1 MQHLQK
7 TGGGAIMRIRFFQTV
22 SLGIALAASLAAGV
36 FAMPQAAGASER
48 AGQAPPLQKRGS
60 GGEEDKQAPPLQK
73 PGSGG
78 EEDKQALPLQ
88 KRGSGGEEDK
98 QAPPVQKP
106 GSGGEERKLVGTWR
120 GDSLCVEKG
129 TACHDEVAV
138 YRIAALPDK
147 PGYVTVTGGRV
158 VDGKEI
164 VMGTGEGRYDSAKH
178 TLTVELP
185 RGVITLK
192 ADGDKLEGTY
202 TLLDKNILRRIT
214 LKKSE

>member
-1 MQHLQK
+1 M
-7 TGGGAIMRIRFFQTV
+7 MRIRFW
-22 SLGIALAASLAAGV
+22 AGP
-36 FAMPQAAGASER
+36 FAIVPFSYAQ
-48 AGQAPPLQKRGS
+48 
-60 GGEEDKQAPPLQK
+60 GEQDKQAPPLQK
-73 PGSGG
+73 H
-78 EEDKQALPLQ
+78 
-88 KRGSGGEEDK
+88 
-98 QAPPVQKP
+98 

-129 TACHDEVAV
+129 DGDVKSPLQSRGSQNTACHDEVAV
-138 YRIAALPDK
+138 YRITAIPDK

-158 VDGKEI
+158 TDGKEI

-202 TLLDKNILRRIT
+202 TLPDKSILRRIT